1 MIYIVVF
8 VTRVYSL
15 QATSYACIFATSY
28 ERFVMDKELVI
39 YAEATDQI
47 EVGRALRAERAIG

>member
-1 MIYIVVF
+1 MIYIVVL

-15 QATSYACIFATSY
+15 QATSYAL
-28 ERFVMDKELVI
+28 FVMDKELVI

>member
-1 MIYIVVF
+1 MEKYRDIHCC
-8 VTRVYSL
+8 L
-15 QATSYACIFATSY
+15 SYACLFATSY

-47 EVGRALRAERAIG
+47 EVGRALRAERAVG